1 MLNPWG
7 QKTANH
13 TVLPLHHTCPEPES
27 GLWKCPSGGFRGR
40 RGDEV
45 HYDWPWVS
53 VPLGPWE
60 LCGVVD
66 YRADEFLCPVA
77 AESSENK
84 PGNKLA
90 QLTTYLN
97 PIKRTNQSQET
108 RGRSE
113 SQATG
118 MVGNNSP
125 NQELLPSSLR
135 ELLGNLVLT
144 WSSVM
149 VLLTKLVAGLAG
161 PETNNTVE
169 TRPSQNHNLTTI
181 SVSSFPI
188 QSYRYDF
195 MV

>member
-1 MLNPWG
+1 M
-7 QKTANH
+7 
-13 TVLPLHHTCPEPES
+13 
-27 GLWKCPSGGFRGR
+27 
-40 RGDEV
+40 
-45 HYDWPWVS
+45 
-53 VPLGPWE
+53 
-60 LCGVVD
+60 
-66 YRADEFLCPVA
+66 FLCPVA

-84 PGNKLA
+84 PGNKLP

-113 SQATG
+113 SQARN
-118 MVGNNSP
+118 GNNSP
-125 NQELLPSSLR
+125 NQELLPFSLR
-135 ELLGNLVLT
+135 ELLGNPVVT

-149 VLLTKLVAGLAG
+149 ALLTKLVAGLAG